1 MKTQTT
7 NWIVILKL
15 WLPVIIWAVLI
26 FALSSIKTPK
36 VSEFFVGDFI
46 AKKAAHLFEYAILFA
61 LIMRATKGK
70 WAWSYLL
77 TILYSISDEI
87 HQSRVPGRTATVIDL
102 GFDLS
107 GANIAAYVIW
117 KLKQLRQPKLKK

>member
-1 MKTQTT
+1 MKIKTI

-15 WLPVIIWAVLI
+15 WLPVITWAVLI

-46 AKKAAHLFEYAILFA
+46 AKKLAHLSEYAILFA
-61 LIMRATKGK
+61 LIMRATRGK

-77 TILYSISDEI
+77 TILYAISDEA
-87 HQSRVPGRTATVIDL
+87 HQSLVPGRTATVIDL
-102 GFDLS
+102 GFDIS
-107 GANIAAYVIW
+107 GANIAAYILW
-117 KLKQLRQPKLKK
+117 KLKQLRQKKLKK